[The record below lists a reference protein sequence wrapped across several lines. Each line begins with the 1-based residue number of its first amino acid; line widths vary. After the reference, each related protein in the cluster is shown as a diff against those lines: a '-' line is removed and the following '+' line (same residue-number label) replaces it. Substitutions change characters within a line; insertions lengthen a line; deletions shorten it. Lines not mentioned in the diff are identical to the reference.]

1 MEQVLEIGQIVNT
14 NGIKGVVKV
23 IPYTDDLKRFEAL
36 KTIYIE
42 KDKTLQEFSIEEV
55 KYSKQ
60 SVLLKLQGI
69 DTIEQAQL
77 YRNCYLKIKRE
88 DARQLPQ
95 DTYFIVDLIGIKVF
109 TDEGKFLGELQ
120 DVFPTGSNDV
130 YVVKQNNG
138 KQILLPA
145 IGEVVKEVD
154 LTNRKMIVH
163 LLPGLQEEEK

>member
-42 KDKTLQEFSIEEV
+42 KDKTLQEFSIEKV

-69 DTIEQAQL
+69 DTIEQAQQ

-109 TDEGKFLGELQ
+109 TEEEKFLGELQ

-145 IGEVVKEVD
+145 IGEVVKKVD
-154 LTNRKMIVH
+154 LINKKMIVH